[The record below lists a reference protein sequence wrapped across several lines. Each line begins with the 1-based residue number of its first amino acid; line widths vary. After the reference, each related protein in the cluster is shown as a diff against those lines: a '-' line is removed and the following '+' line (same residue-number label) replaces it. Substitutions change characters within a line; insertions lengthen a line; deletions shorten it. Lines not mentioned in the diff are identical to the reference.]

1 MSSTSESYA
10 RLYAFAT
17 ECARTLTFG
26 SADATAMGVRNALAV
41 LKLDLLAKPEDAVV
55 AVAEDKT
62 KDADPEPHKKT
73 EKTK

>member
-1 MSSTSESYA
+1 MSLATDYQK
-10 RLYAFAT
+10 LHAFAV
-17 ECARTLTFG
+17 ECARSLTFS

-41 LKLDLLAKPEDAVV
+41 LKLDLLEKPEDAAA

-62 KDADPEPHKKT
+62 KDADPEPPKKT